1 MNIERDAGE
10 IQGQEMKIN
19 SIPYREGSRRD
30 SGISNKDE
38 HRERCRRDSG
48 AGNEDEPCSL

>member
-30 SGISNKDE
+30 SVISKK
-38 HRERCRRDSG
+38 R
-48 AGNEDEPCSL
+48 